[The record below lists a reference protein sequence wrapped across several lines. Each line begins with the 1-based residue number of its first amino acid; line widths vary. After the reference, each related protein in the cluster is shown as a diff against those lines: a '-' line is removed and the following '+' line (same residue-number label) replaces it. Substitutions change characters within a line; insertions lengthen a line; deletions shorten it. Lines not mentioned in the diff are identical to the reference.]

1 MNMLRKIPGLV
12 VLLVVAGFC
21 AGALEILQVYHQA
34 DGYQWV
40 EWNVTADATGAASA
54 VTGPMYGSLY
64 TTYFES
70 DDFDGEATATYWH
83 ASPFGTG
90 RTYTWGGDPW
100 TITCNTGALIVQ
112 RYNTGSGCEV
122 ASPIEID
129 LTGMGANA
137 TGKFMAVVSPDRAP
151 PDVFDFGDFLNFL
164 GYFGE

>member
-1 MNMLRKIPGLV
+1 MDMLRKIPGLV
-12 VLLVVAGFC
+12 VLLAVAGFC

-34 DGYQWV
+34 DGYQWA

-70 DDFDGEATATYWH
+70 NDFDGEATATFLH

-90 RTYTWGGDPW
+90 RTYAFGTPW
-100 TITCNTGALIVQ
+100 TITINTGELLVQ
-112 RYNTGSGCEV
+112 RYNTGCEV

-137 TGKFMAVVSPDRAP
+137 TGKFMLVVSPDRAP
-151 PDVFDFGDFLNFL
+151 QDVFDFGDFLA
-164 GYFGE
+164 YFGG